1 MPHLDRSIGE
11 RILSV
16 ALILVGAALLGP
28 PAAGGMTPPQVR
40 AGDAQ
45 GALLQWPLPPGAEQY
60 ADLDGRRMHQYV
72 VEAGRDLAPLSGRGA
87 PEVLGPNHR
96 YLGRRVRTGG
106 SATEALPILR
116 CTWRVMGTVRG
127 SSCMC

>member
-72 VEAGRDLAPLSGRGA
+72 VEQAEISRRYRDAVHPKFWGRIIG
-87 PEVLGPNHR
+87 
-96 YLGRRVRTGG
+96 T
-106 SATEALPILR
+106 SA
-116 CTWRVMGTVRG
+116 VG
-127 SSCMC
+127 